1 MSEAP
6 QLAALYR
13 QVAESIDMKELID
26 RTSKTLLRSI
36 DNELTE
42 IKSALIAVDDIATKE
57 YRDLHF
63 RGRVLAEL
71 FAQIQAVV
79 NTGAQ
84 ARAQIQVAEE
94 EARQDQPGVFDNDD

>member
-13 QVAESIDMKELID
+13 PVAESIDMKELID

-63 RGRVLAEL
+63 RGRVLAACRHAL
-71 FAQIQAVV
+71 CRRRPSHPRH
-79 NTGAQ
+79 
-84 ARAQIQVAEE
+84 AR
-94 EARQDQPGVFDNDD
+94 D